1 MSTTTP
7 QTTGTGNLSA
17 VQITREIYSDSDGR
31 NRQFIYTLYSD
42 GSAMSREI
50 TRHCSDPAQRTK
62 CTYRESHDS
71 GSEMAD
77 LIHRLASQSPLPA
90 GWY

>member
-1 MSTTTP
+1 MEHTTTK
-7 QTTGTGNLSA
+7 TTGTGNSA
-17 VQITREIYSDSDGR
+17 VQIAREIYSDSDGR

-62 CTYRESHDS
+62 CTYRERHDS
-71 GSEMAD
+71 GSEMAV